1 MGTSCLVSWCCS
13 FQGSLLDKTI
23 DVLSPQA
30 ACAAPSESVLCEVQT
45 EVSSL
50 CVLLVKVPLFM
61 EASGGHPASSSI
73 ALYLVSLTESVTE
86 PGAQKTKCFSS
97 MLVVSKLQ

>member
-1 MGTSCLVSWCCS
+1 MGTSCLVSWYYS
-13 FQGSLLDKTI
+13 FQGSLPERTI
-23 DVLSPQA
+23 DVLSSQA
-30 ACAAPSESVLCEVQT
+30 VCTAPSESVLCEVQT

-61 EASGGHPASSSI
+61 EARGGHQASSSI

-86 PGAQKTKCFSS
+86 PGA
-97 MLVVSKLQ
+97 